1 MLEPDSIRGGRVLL
15 VEDDAQTSRWL
26 ASVIASEAGLELV
39 ATCASVAQS
48 LAWLACHEA
57 DFALV
62 DLGLP
67 DGSGLQVI
75 GQLAARH
82 PRCEV
87 LVLSVFGDEHNVL
100 AAIAAGAGGYLLK
113 DGELGRFGDHLTC
126 LRTGGSPL
134 SPRIART
141 LIHLHRQPRAP
152 VLPVAKSMAPL
163 LSERELEVLTGVSK
177 GFSYGEVA
185 AALGITTN
193 TVRTH
198 IRHLYEKL
206 AVNSGGEA
214 VYEYNRL
221 MREQGRLPLP

>member
-1 MLEPDSIRGGRVLL
+1 MHGGRVLL

-26 ASVIASEAGLELV
+26 ASVIAGETGLELV
-39 ATCASVAQS
+39 ATCASVEQS
-48 LAWLACHEA
+48 LAWLSCHEA

-82 PRCEV
+82 PQCEV
-87 LVLSVFGDEHNVL
+87 LVLSVFGDEDTVL

-113 DGELGRFGDHLTC
+113 DGELGRFGDHLNC

-141 LIHLHRQPRAP
+141 LIDLHRQPRAAAVP
-152 VLPVAKSMAPL
+152 AARPPPPL

-177 GFSYGEVA
+177 GFSYSEVA
-185 AALGITTN
+185 GALGITTN

-198 IRHLYEKL
+198 IRNLYEKL
-206 AVNSGGEA
+206 SVNSGGEA

-221 MREQGRLPLP
+221 MRELGRSPLP